1 MVPTRAPVTAWLALR
16 ITTTKMAI
24 TSTMAQFEGI
34 LLYGAAGEGA
44 RARKDRKAAG
54 RLGLPAATQVA
65 VANEREAG

>member
-1 MVPTRAPVTAWLALR
+1 
-16 ITTTKMAI
+16 
-24 TSTMAQFEGI
+24 MAQFEGI